1 MEACGGAAEWNPQA
15 RPLVGPLSSSDE
27 DDDIPL
33 ARRLEQHAGSDPEED
48 MPLSLFASQGI

>member
-1 MEACGGAAEWNPQA
+1 MEACAGATEWTPQA

-33 ARRLEQHAGSDPEED
+33 ARRLEQHEGSDPEEN